1 MSENFQKLCV
11 YEILK
16 RLLPD
21 GGFALFEK
29 GKYRPDATAWAILSL
44 ESLNK
49 EATVIENALS
59 RLKEEQDKDGRVS
72 VQKGLTAAYWT
83 TSLAAL
89 AWHGKPAYQESY
101 DLSINFLIST
111 SGQSSPRKS
120 YIGHDTT
127 LKGWPWIEGTHSWVE
142 PTALAVLALK
152 GAGYEKNNRVTEAL
166 QLILDRQLPHGGWNY
181 GNTDIFGQKLRADP
195 YSTGITLYA
204 LAGLIDRKDIHKSI
218 KYLGKRVEKDRTPLS
233 LGWEIMSLCAWDEY
247 QFPFDN
253 YLIECWDLQ
262 KRYGKYNT
270 SFLSTILLAYAMLF
284 SHAKPL

>member
-1 MSENFQKLCV
+1 MPENFVRLCV

-29 GKYRPDATAWAILSL
+29 GNYRPDATAWAILSL

-49 EATVIENALS
+49 EATVVDHARS
-59 RLKEEQDKDGRVS
+59 RLKEDQDKDGRIS
-72 VQKGLTAAYWT
+72 VQKGLSAAYWT
-83 TSLAAL
+83 TSIAAL
-89 AWHGKPAYQESY
+89 AWHGEPAYQEAY
-101 DLSINFLIST
+101 KLSINFLIST
-111 SGQSSPRKS
+111 FGKSSPKKS

-142 PTALAVLALK
+142 PTALAILALK
-152 GAGYEKNNRVTEAL
+152 SAGYEKNYRVTEAL

-181 GNTDIFGQKLRADP
+181 GNTNIFGQELRADS

-204 LAGLIDRKDIHKSI
+204 LAGSIDRKDIQKSI
-218 KYLGKRVEKDRTPLS
+218 GYLQKRVEKDRTPLS
-233 LGWEIMSLCAWDEY
+233 LGWEIMGLCAWDEY
-247 QFPFDN
+247 QISFDK
-253 YLIECWDLQ
+253 YLIECWNLQ

-270 SFLSTILLAYAMLF
+270 SFLSIILLACAMLF
-284 SHAKPL
+284 NHTKPL